1 MAAAYAC
8 VARDGMGRATVEDI
22 AREAGVARATVYRA
36 FPGGRDELVTAA
48 VAHAVRDFFAGLRTD
63 IGEVHD
69 VVTLLE
75 RGLVAGRRRL
85 DQHAVLQRSLRD
97 EADRVVPELA
107 TVMPV
112 VLDAL
117 RAQLAAWLARERLRP
132 GVEVDEAADL
142 VARLTLSLISSP
154 GGWDMDDPGA
164 VRRLV
169 RGQLLAG
176 VVDRDDLDD
185 GHAGDAG

>member
-8 VARDGMGRATVEDI
+8 VARDGMARLTVEDI

-36 FPGGRDELVTAA
+36 FPGGRDELVSAA
-48 VAHAVRDFFAGLRTD
+48 VAHAVGDFFAGLRAD

-69 VVTLLE
+69 VATLLE

-97 EADRVVPELA
+97 EADRIVPELA
-107 TVMPV
+107 SVVPV

-117 RAQLAAWLARERLRP
+117 RAELAARLAGERLRP

-176 VVDRDDLDD
+176 VVDF
-185 GHAGDAG
+185 DAGAAG

>member
-48 VAHAVRDFFAGLRTD
+48 VAHAVRDFFAGLRAD